1 MEIAQNHVVCRMEVG
16 YPAVPVRHSR
26 CLGYSPLELDDVAA
40 VHNHRRMARPDHYGD
55 DTLLS
60 RLRDGT
66 ARSEDALPAFR

>member
-40 VHNHRRMARPDHYGD
+40 
-55 DTLLS
+55 
-60 RLRDGT
+60 
-66 ARSEDALPAFR
+66 AFFHAPIRAWGYTKENDR